1 MLINYKSI
9 KMKTLIHIILLAI
22 FPLVGY
28 SQKTNFPVY
37 NNQINTVKQEVKYF
51 EIEKINNQ
59 FYVLVGGG
67 GNVGVFISSGEV
79 ILIDNK
85 YEIIEDVLMAS
96 LREITDKPIKYIINT
111 HFHHDHSDGNRAFGK
126 EGIPIISHQNAKKRM
141 MEDVE
146 LYGGIYDFIKDFVQP
161 KYDNESLP
169 VLTYESKMTIS
180 QGNEEIELF
189 NFGKAHTDGDSV
201 VVFKNNNVIHTGD
214 AFVRYG
220 YPYVDLNNGGSIKGL
235 ISFLGTLEQLCDDNT
250 IIIPGHG
257 GLSKKE
263 DVSKLKNT
271 LDDLYTKTVIGLKN
285 GLSYNEISDSIE
297 ETLNGDATIK
307 LNYIKSIELELSR
320 D

>member
-1 MLINYKSI
+1 
-9 KMKTLIHIILLAI
+9 MKTLILTILLAI

-28 SQKTNFPVY
+28 SQKLNFPVY

-51 EIEKINNQ
+51 KIEKINNQ
-59 FYVLVGGG
+59 FYMLVGGG

-141 MEDVE
+141 MEDIE

-235 ISFLGTLEQLCDDNT
+235 ISLLGTLEQLCDDNT

-263 DVSKLKNT
+263 DVIKLKNT

>member
-1 MLINYKSI
+1 
-9 KMKTLIHIILLAI
+9 MKTLILTILLAI

-28 SQKTNFPVY
+28 SQKPNLSVY

-59 FYVLVGGG
+59 FYMLVGGG
-67 GNVGVFISSGEV
+67 GNVGVFISNGGV

-141 MEDVE
+141 MEDIE

-235 ISFLGTLEQLCDDNT
+235 ISLLGTLEQLCDDNT

-263 DVSKLKNT
+263 DVIKLKNT

>member
-1 MLINYKSI
+1 
-9 KMKTLIHIILLAI
+9 MKTLILTILLAI

-28 SQKTNFPVY
+28 SQKPNLSVY
-37 NNQINTVKQEVKYF
+37 NNQINTVKQEVEYF

-59 FYVLVGGG
+59 FYMLVGGG
-67 GNVGVFISSGEV
+67 GNVGVFISNGGV

-169 VLTYESKMTIS
+169 VFTYESKMTIS
-180 QGNEEIELF
+180 QGNEEIELY

-263 DVSKLKNT
+263 DVTKLKNT
-271 LDDLYTKTVIGLKN
+271 LDDLYRKTVIGLKN

-297 ETLNGDATIK
+297 ETINGETTVK

>member
-9 KMKTLIHIILLAI
+9 KMKTLIHIILLVI

-28 SQKTNFPVY
+28 SQKLNFPVY

-59 FYVLVGGG
+59 FYMLVGGG

-141 MEDVE
+141 MEDIE

-235 ISFLGTLEQLCDDNT
+235 ISLLGTLEQLCDDNT

-263 DVSKLKNT
+263 DVIKLKNT

>member
-1 MLINYKSI
+1 
-9 KMKTLIHIILLAI
+9 MKTLIYIILLAI

-28 SQKTNFPVY
+28 SQKLNFPDY

-59 FYVLVGGG
+59 FYMLVGGG

-141 MEDVE
+141 MEDIE

-235 ISFLGTLEQLCDDNT
+235 ISLLGTLEQLCDDNT

-263 DVSKLKNT
+263 DVIKLKNT

>member
-1 MLINYKSI
+1 
-9 KMKTLIHIILLAI
+9 MKTLIHIILLAI

>member
-1 MLINYKSI
+1 
-9 KMKTLIHIILLAI
+9 MKTLILTILLAI

-28 SQKTNFPVY
+28 SQKPNLSVY
-37 NNQINTVKQEVKYF
+37 NNQINTVKQEVEYF

-59 FYVLVGGG
+59 FYMLVGGG
-67 GNVGVFISSGEV
+67 GNVGVFISNGGV

-169 VLTYESKMTIS
+169 VFTYESKMTIS
-180 QGNEEIELF
+180 QGNEEIELY

-263 DVSKLKNT
+263 DVIKLKNT

-297 ETLNGDATIK
+297 ETINGETTVK